1 LFFQIL
7 SRHFGASRCR
17 GLRRAYR
24 AIFIRRWRGSAL
36 IERRPRLLFICGCI
50 GFAPRLRAS
59 AVKFLLGATMIFP
72 REQIY
77 SALFSVL
84 QGALLSPAGPFK
96 TVSRRWQDP
105 TQISPA
111 DRPALYQV
119 QKDELATTAVNGLPL
134 NWRTTV
140 DLVLYTSGDSDPTA
154 VPSIELNSLL
164 DATEAAIRNA
174 IPGLAQSLGN
184 RVSHCRI
191 QGKIEIVENV
201 QGAMAMAVV
210 PVEILTSA

>member
-1 LFFQIL
+1 ML
-7 SRHFGASRCR
+7 
-17 GLRRAYR
+17 
-24 AIFIRRWRGSAL
+24 
-36 IERRPRLLFICGCI
+36 
-50 GFAPRLRAS
+50 
-59 AVKFLLGATMIFP
+59 FP

-84 QGALLSPAGPFK
+84 QSALLSPAGPFK

-119 QKDELATTAVNGLPL
+119 QKDELATTAVTGLPV

-140 DLVLYTSGDSDPTA
+140 DLVLYTTGDNDPTA
-154 VPSIELNSLL
+154 VPSTELNSLL
-164 DATEAAIRNA
+164 DAAEAAIRSA
-174 IPGLAQSLGN
+174 VPGLAQSLGG

-201 QGAMAMAVV
+201 QGTMAMAVV
-210 PVEILTSA
+210 PVEILTTA

>member
-1 LFFQIL
+1 ML
-7 SRHFGASRCR
+7 
-17 GLRRAYR
+17 
-24 AIFIRRWRGSAL
+24 
-36 IERRPRLLFICGCI
+36 
-50 GFAPRLRAS
+50 
-59 AVKFLLGATMIFP
+59 FP

-119 QKDELATTAVNGLPL
+119 QKDELAATAVNGLPL
-134 NWRTTV
+134 NWRLTV
-140 DLVLYTSGDSDPTA
+140 DLVLYSSGDSDPGV
-154 VPSIELNSLL
+154 VPSTELNSLL
-164 DATEAAIRNA
+164 DAAEAAIRNST
-174 IPGLAQSLGN
+174 PGLAQSLGG
-184 RVSHCRI
+184 RVSICHI

-201 QGAMAMAVV
+201 QGSMAMAVI
-210 PVEILTSA
+210 PVEIVATA